1 MSEETKLLLEPEE
14 ASGTSS
20 SGNHGVDERTH
31 LLRRSSDDYAY
42 EISAKELRAWKNN
55 YGALRGNEELIPV
68 KKQITFSWCEINAY
82 GQEPPDPNQNRVVSL
97 IKKQEV
103 GMKHILK
110 NVSGVAHPGELL
122 VLMGSSGAGKTTLMN
137 CMTFR
142 NLKSLTISGLVC
154 INDQPVSQTQLA
166 AQSAYVQQDDLFI
179 GFLTVKEHL
188 IFQSL
193 VRMDAK
199 LTYKERLQRVEEV
212 MGELSLKKCENVPI
226 GEPGVVK
233 GISGGERKR
242 LALAAELLTNPSLL
256 FCDEPTSGLDSFM
269 SLNVVQMLKAMAQ
282 TGRTVICTL
291 HQPSSELFQMFD
303 KIGLMA
309 EGRTAF
315 LGTPAEADK
324 FFTKL
329 QAPCPV
335 NFNPADYYI
344 QILSIIPGREDS
356 CKHAVKSICDAFE
369 TSSVGIKIKKATA
382 ATKASAAIEDPWSQR
397 MQLLSPYKV
406 SWIAQFRAVSW
417 RCWLAI
423 KKNPRLTRV
432 KFYQV
437 FFVSVLISILF
448 WNQKYDQV
456 GVQNINGALFLFL
469 TNATFLNLMGVI
481 LTFCSEL
488 PLFLREHKNGMY
500 RTDVYFLAKI
510 AADIPIY
517 TLINMMGTT
526 ICYFSIGLND
536 EFIRYGTCV
545 VTCVLVTLAVMG
557 AGYIISTISSSIQMA
572 QTLVSFI
579 VTPFLIF
586 GGMFLSITSV
596 PPYLQ
601 WLADLSWFKYGNQA
615 LLINQWS
622 NVGHIICDD
631 SSFCPKNGLIVL
643 ASQGISPDQLV
654 PSLIALVVLAILF
667 RILSFFALLYKAYYY
682 E

>member
-1 MSEETKLLLEPEE
+1 MSEETKLLLETDDRNG
-14 ASGTSS
+14 ASS
-20 SGNHGVDERTH
+20 SGN
-31 LLRRSSDDYAY
+31 SDDYAY
-42 EISAKELRAWKNN
+42 EISAQELRAWKSN

-82 GQEPPDPNQNRVVSL
+82 GQEPPDQNESKVLSFFR
-97 IKKQEV
+97 KQEV
-103 GMKHILK
+103 GLKHILK

-142 NLKSLTISGLVC
+142 NLRSLTISGLVC

-226 GEPGVVK
+226 GEPGVLK

-344 QILSIIPGREDS
+344 QILSIIPGREES
-356 CKHAVKSICDAFE
+356 CKNAVKSICDAFE

-382 ATKASAAIEDPWSQR
+382 ATKASATEDPWSQR

-406 SWIAQFRAVSW
+406 SWLAQFRAVSW

-448 WNQKYDQV
+448 WRQKYDQV

-510 AADIPIY
+510 IADIPIY
-517 TLINMMGTT
+517 AIINAMGTT

-536 EFIRYGTCV
+536 EFSRY
-545 VTCVLVTLAVMG
+545 VTCVITCILVTYAVMG

-572 QTLVSFI
+572 QTLVSFV

-586 GGMFLSITSV
+586 GGMFLSINSV

-622 NVGHIICDD
+622 DVKHIICDD
-631 SSFCPKNGLIVL
+631 SSFCPKNGLVVL
-643 ASQGISPDQLV
+643 ASEGVSPDQLI
-654 PSLIALVVLAILF
+654 PSLLALVGLAIFF

>member
-14 ASGTSS
+14 RHESS
-20 SGNHGVDERTH
+20 SGN
-31 LLRRSSDDYAY
+31 SDDYAY
-42 EISAKELRAWKNN
+42 EISAQELKQWKTN
-55 YGALRGNEELIPV
+55 YGALKGNEELVPV
-68 KKQITFSWCEINAY
+68 KNRITFAWCDINAY
-82 GQEPPDPNQNRVVSL
+82 GQEPANPNQNRLLSL
-97 IKKQEV
+97 VTRQEKAQ
-103 GMKHILK
+103 KHILK
-110 NVSGVAHPGELL
+110 NVSGVAYPGELL

-154 INDQPVSQTQLA
+154 INDQPVTQTQLA
-166 AQSAYVQQDDLFI
+166 AQSAYVQQDDLFF
-179 GFLTVKEHL
+179 GCLTVKEHL
-188 IFQSL
+188 IFQAL
-193 VRMDAK
+193 VRMDAH
-199 LTYKERLQRVEEV
+199 LTYKERMQRVEEV
-212 MGELSLKKCENVPI
+212 MGEISLKKCENVQI
-226 GEPGVVK
+226 GEPGIIK

-315 LGTPAEADK
+315 LGTPQQADE

-329 QAPCPV
+329 QAPCPI

-344 QILSIIPGREDS
+344 QILSIIPGREES
-356 CKHAVKSICDAFE
+356 CKEAVKCICDAFE
-369 TSSVGIKIKKATA
+369 TSTVGISIKKSTA
-382 ATKASAAIEDPWSQR
+382 ATKASVNEDPWSHR
-397 MQLLSPYKV
+397 KELLSPYKV
-406 SWIAQFRAVSW
+406 SWWAQFRAVLW
-417 RCWLAI
+417 RCWLSI
-423 KKNPRLTRV
+423 KKNPRLTKV

-437 FFVSVLISILF
+437 FFLSVLISLLF
-448 WNQKYDQV
+448 WQQTYDQV

-481 LTFCSEL
+481 LIFCGEL

-510 AADIPIY
+510 TADLPIY
-517 TLINMMGTT
+517 TFINIMGTT
-526 ICYFSIGLND
+526 ICYFAIGLNP
-536 EFIRYGTCV
+536 EITRWLM
-545 VTCVLVTLAVMG
+545 CVLICILVTYVVMG
-557 AGYIISTISSSIQMA
+557 AGYVISTISTSIQMA
-572 QTLVSFI
+572 QTLVTVV

-586 GGMFLSITSV
+586 GGMFLSIQSV

-622 NVGHIICDD
+622 NVDHIICDD
-631 SSFCPKNGLIVL
+631 SSFCPKNGLVVL
-643 ASQGISPDQLV
+643 ASQGVSVDQLWT
-654 PSLIALVVLAILF
+654 SIIALVILSIIF
-667 RILSFFALLYKAYYY
+667 RIISFLALLHKAYYF